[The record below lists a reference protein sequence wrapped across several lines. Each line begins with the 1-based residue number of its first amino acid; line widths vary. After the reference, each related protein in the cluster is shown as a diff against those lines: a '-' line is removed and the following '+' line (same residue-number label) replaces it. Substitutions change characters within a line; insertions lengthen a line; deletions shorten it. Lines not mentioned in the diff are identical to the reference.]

1 MLTYPCRDVLKN
13 LKRLSKNTDCNIS
26 YLYGTTSFSLDD
38 EDSEVYNY
46 QKYQDEIES
55 IISHLVDSGYLE
67 YNYGNNVNFHL
78 TQNGLHHSSLTFQ
91 SAILFLLKNF
101 ALPIVVSIITTLI
114 TLYIKGQL

>member
-1 MLTYPCRDVLKN
+1 MLTYPCRDVLKH
-13 LKRLSKNTDCNIS
+13 LKKLTRNTDCNIS

-38 EDSEVYNY
+38 TDEVYDY

-55 IISHLVDSGYLE
+55 IISHLVESGYLQ

-78 TQNGLHHSSLTFQ
+78 TQKGLHHSSLTFQ
-91 SAILFLLKNF
+91 SAIIFLFKNF